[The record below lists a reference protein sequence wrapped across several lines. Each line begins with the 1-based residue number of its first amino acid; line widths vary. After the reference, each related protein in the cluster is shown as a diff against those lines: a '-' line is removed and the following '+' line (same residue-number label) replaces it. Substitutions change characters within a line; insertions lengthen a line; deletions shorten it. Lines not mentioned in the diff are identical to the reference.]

1 VASKPS
7 PLTLAL
13 ALILNPNPNP
23 KPNPNP
29 DPNPNP
35 NPTNTNT
42 NPNPNLNCE
51 QVAKGE
57 ARVAAAEAETY
68 KSANLSW
75 GKHIAKNQAM
85 VEAAVEVLAV
95 SADQAAAH
103 REIQGRNREILGDT
117 GTIS

>member
-1 VASKPS
+1 
-7 PLTLAL
+7 
-13 ALILNPNPNP
+13 
-23 KPNPNP
+23 
-29 DPNPNP
+29 
-35 NPTNTNT
+35 
-42 NPNPNLNCE
+42 
-51 QVAKGE
+51 VAKGE

-103 REIQGRNREILGDT
+103 REIQGRNREIHGDT